1 MKETY
6 TIKGMGCAHCKAA
19 VEKAIG
25 ALKGCETV
33 KVDLEKGTAEVTG
46 SVSRAEIIK
55 AVTLAG
61 FTVV

>member
-25 ALKGCETV
+25 TLKGCENV
-33 KVDLEKGTAEVTG
+33 KVDLEKSTAEVTG
-46 SVSRAEIIK
+46 PVSRTKIVK

-61 FTVV
+61 FTVA